1 VKFLSI
7 CSGIEAASVAW
18 EPLGW
23 EAAGFSE
30 IEPFPSA
37 VLAHHYPDVPNLGDM
52 TKFDTWPEEIF
63 LEADL
68 IVGGPPCQAFS
79 VAGNREGLADDR
91 GNLTLV
97 YVQLINHADL
107 IRKKHG
113 KEPVIAFYENV
124 PGLFSDKTNAFG
136 CLLGALAGED
146 GALLAP
152 GGKWTDAGCV
162 SGPQR
167 TMAWRL
173 LDAQYF
179 GLAQRR
185 RRVFLVASARD
196 GFNPTEILFKRE
208 GVRRDSA
215 PSRETGQEV
224 AGTIAA
230 RFGISRNNFEECV
243 AAPTV
248 IGNVEGGAATTL
260 SSREYKGLSCGRDGM
275 TSAAVVYEPVAY
287 SIREDATANNF
298 SATPLSVSNAIQALQ
313 PSVQSHHAQVFIAQA
328 IPYGVGESPDT
339 AHCLRAGASKADKHE
354 STTYIAQ
361 AIPIHDQATR
371 FAGKRGDKQD
381 GKGNG
386 LGIGEPGAPMNTL
399 TKGDRHAVAHPTV
412 LMDQGGSVMSVMED
426 GTVGTLRR
434 ETHGHE
440 PVVLTPDTLY
450 NKGIKQ
456 GEHDACTQETYAGT
470 LLRTLLQ
477 EVGEE
482 TFAKWGLGILN
493 SLQSSEI
500 LREKLH
506 GSVFRPATFSRS
518 WVVYCTLSRKKNG
531 SCWLLQSLLEAEC
544 PRCTSQGWKPSE
556 QYARELGAYLSEL
569 SQPGAQSQ
577 RFLQDLWQAAEGF
590 GLLREALSKIQEM
603 GRPFNSQTQ
612 PVFSSMQVRRLTAEE
627 CEFLQGFPRG
637 YTNIP
642 WRGKP
647 EAPDGPRYKALGNS
661 WAVPNVRW
669 IGVRIDQYLK
679 TLNGEVK

>member
-1 VKFLSI
+1 MKFISI

-23 EAAGFSE
+23 EAVAFSE

-37 VLAHHYPDVPNLGDM
+37 VLAHHYPDVPNFGDM

-124 PGLFSDKTNAFG
+124 PGLFSDKTNAYG

-167 TMAWRL
+167 AMAWRL

-185 RRVFLVASARD
+185 RRVFLVAGAGD
-196 GFNPTEILFKRE
+196 GFNPAEILFERE
-208 GVRRDSA
+208 GVRRDFA
-215 PSRETGQEV
+215 PSRETGQAV

-230 RFGISRNNFEECV
+230 RFGDGGQPTGGVGVAHVAPTVTGGPPFSRTGNERVECDALV
-243 AAPTV
+243 ATTV

-275 TSAAVVYEPVAY
+275 TSAAVVYEP
-287 SIREDATANNF
+287 I
-298 SATPLSVSNAIQALQ
+298 AL
-313 PSVQSHHAQVFIAQA
+313 
-328 IPYGVGESPDT
+328 
-339 AHCLRAGASKADKHE
+339 
-354 STTYIAQ
+354 

-399 TKGDRHAVAHPTV
+399 TKGDRHAVAHAIP
-412 LMDQGGSVMSVMED
+412 LDLRNAGRDPEKYDAINRQGVGVGEAGDPSHTITSAFVHGVAQSVES
-426 GTVGTLRR
+426 
-434 ETHGHE
+434 
-440 PVVLTPDTLY
+440 TPDTLY

-482 TFAKWGLGILN
+482 TFAKWGLGIFN

-506 GSVFRPATFSRS
+506 GSGFRPATFSRS
-518 WVVYCTLSRKKNG
+518 WVVYCTLSRKENG

-556 QYARELGAYLSEL
+556 QYARELGAYLSGL

-603 GRPFNSQTQ
+603 GRPFNGQTQ
-612 PVFSSMQVRRLTAEE
+612 PVFSSMQVRRLTCEE

-669 IGVRIDQYLK
+669 IGARIDQYLK
-679 TLNGEVK
+679 APKGEVK

>member
-23 EAAGFSE
+23 EAVAFSE

-37 VLAHHYPDVPNLGDM
+37 VLAHHYPSVPNLGDM

-173 LDAQYF
+173 FDAQYF

-196 GFNPTEILFKRE
+196 GFNPAEILFERE
-208 GVRRDSA
+208 GVRRDLA
-215 PSRETGQEV
+215 PSRETGQ
-224 AGTIAA
+224 
-230 RFGISRNNFEECV
+230 
-243 AAPTV
+243 
-248 IGNVEGGAATTL
+248 
-260 SSREYKGLSCGRDGM
+260 
-275 TSAAVVYEPVAY
+275 
-287 SIREDATANNF
+287 
-298 SATPLSVSNAIQALQ
+298 ATPTRFV
-313 PSVQSHHAQVFIAQA
+313 PSV
-328 IPYGVGESPDT
+328 
-339 AHCLRAGASKADKHE
+339 AHCLETTSHDYSRADGFNMIAQPFSIMPMNSGKDYKARETDI
-354 STTYIAQ
+354 SQPLMAGGPVGGNQGGDFILQ

-399 TKGDRHAVAHPTV
+399 TKGDRHAVA
-412 LMDQGGSVMSVMED
+412 
-426 GTVGTLRR
+426 
-434 ETHGHE
+434 
-440 PVVLTPDTLY
+440 
-450 NKGIKQ
+450 
-456 GEHDACTQETYAGT
+456 TQTA
-470 LLRTLLQ
+470 
-477 EVGEE
+477 
-482 TFAKWGLGILN
+482 
-493 SLQSSEI
+493 
-500 LREKLH
+500 
-506 GSVFRPATFSRS
+506 
-518 WVVYCTLSRKKNG
+518 
-531 SCWLLQSLLEAEC
+531 
-544 PRCTSQGWKPSE
+544 
-556 QYARELGAYLSEL
+556 
-569 SQPGAQSQ
+569 
-577 RFLQDLWQAAEGF
+577 
-590 GLLREALSKIQEM
+590 
-603 GRPFNSQTQ
+603 
-612 PVFSSMQVRRLTAEE
+612 VRRLLPEE
-627 CEFLQGFPRG
+627 CESLQGFPRG

-669 IGVRIDQYLK
+669 IGAHIDNYLK
-679 TLNGEVK
+679 GEVK

>member
-23 EAAGFSE
+23 EAVAFSE

-52 TKFDTWPEEIF
+52 TKFATWPEEIF

-79 VAGNREGLADDR
+79 VAGNRGGLADGR

-107 IRKKHG
+107 TRKKHG

-179 GLAQRR
+179 GVAQRR

-196 GFNPTEILFKRE
+196 GFNPAEILFERE

-230 RFGISRNNFEECV
+230 GAGDGGQPTGGV
-243 AAPTV
+243 GVAPTV

-275 TSAAVVYEPVAY
+275 TSAAVVYEAM
-287 SIREDATANNF
+287 
-298 SATPLSVSNAIQALQ
+298 
-313 PSVQSHHAQVFIAQA
+313 
-328 IPYGVGESPDT
+328 
-339 AHCLRAGASKADKHE
+339 
-354 STTYIAQ
+354 AQ

-399 TKGDRHAVAHPTV
+399 TKGDRHAVAQVIP
-412 LMDQGGSVMSVMED
+412 LDLRNAGRDPEKYDAINRQG
-426 GTVGTLRR
+426 VG
-434 ETHGHE
+434 
-440 PVVLTPDTLY
+440 
-450 NKGIKQ
+450 
-456 GEHDACTQETYAGT
+456 
-470 LLRTLLQ
+470 
-477 EVGEE
+477 VGEAGDPSH
-482 TFAKWGLGILN
+482 TITSAFV
-493 SLQSSEI
+493 
-500 LREKLH
+500 H
-506 GSVFRPATFSRS
+506 GVSAP
-518 WVVYCTLSRKKNG
+518 
-531 SCWLLQSLLEAEC
+531 
-544 PRCTSQGWKPSE
+544 PSM
-556 QYARELGAYLSEL
+556 A
-569 SQPGAQSQ
+569 
-577 RFLQDLWQAAEGF
+577 
-590 GLLREALSKIQEM
+590 
-603 GRPFNSQTQ
+603 
-612 PVFSSMQVRRLTAEE
+612 VRRLTPVE
-627 CEFLQGFPRG
+627 CERLQGFPDD

-669 IGVRIDQYLK
+669 IGARIDNYLK
-679 TLNGEVK
+679 GEVK

>member
-1 VKFLSI
+1 MKFLSI

-18 EPLGW
+18 GPLGW
-23 EAAGFSE
+23 EAVAFSE
-30 IEPFPSA
+30 IEPFPCA
-37 VLAHHYPDVPNLGDM
+37 VLAHHYPHVPNLGDM

-124 PGLFSDKTNAFG
+124 PGLFSDKTNAYG

-173 LDAQYF
+173 LDAQFF

-196 GFNPTEILFKRE
+196 GFNPAEILFERE

-230 RFGISRNNFEECV
+230 GAGDGGQPTGGVGV
-243 AAPTV
+243 AFTV

-275 TSAAVVYEPVAY
+275 TSAAVVYEAM
-287 SIREDATANNF
+287 S
-298 SATPLSVSNAIQALQ
+298 
-313 PSVQSHHAQVFIAQA
+313 
-328 IPYGVGESPDT
+328 
-339 AHCLRAGASKADKHE
+339 
-354 STTYIAQ
+354 Q

-399 TKGDRHAVAHPTV
+399 TKGDRHAVAT
-412 LMDQGGSVMSVMED
+412 
-426 GTVGTLRR
+426 
-434 ETHGHE
+434 
-440 PVVLTPDTLY
+440 
-450 NKGIKQ
+450 
-456 GEHDACTQETYAGT
+456 
-470 LLRTLLQ
+470 
-477 EVGEE
+477 
-482 TFAKWGLGILN
+482 
-493 SLQSSEI
+493 
-500 LREKLH
+500 
-506 GSVFRPATFSRS
+506 
-518 WVVYCTLSRKKNG
+518 
-531 SCWLLQSLLEAEC
+531 
-544 PRCTSQGWKPSE
+544 
-556 QYARELGAYLSEL
+556 
-569 SQPGAQSQ
+569 
-577 RFLQDLWQAAEGF
+577 QAA
-590 GLLREALSKIQEM
+590 
-603 GRPFNSQTQ
+603 
-612 PVFSSMQVRRLTAEE
+612 VRRLTPVE
-627 CEFLQGFPRG
+627 CERLQGFPDG

-647 EAPDGPRYKALGNS
+647 EAPDGPRYRALGNS
-661 WAVPNVRW
+661 WAITVIKW
-669 IGVRIDQYLK
+669 IGLRIDKGLFVDQTQPRPDEATHTQLALK
-679 TLNGEVK
+679 TCEQRHVQKKT

>member
-1 VKFLSI
+1 MKFLSI

-124 PGLFSDKTNAFG
+124 PGLFSDKTNAYG

-167 TMAWRL
+167 AMAWRL

-196 GFNPTEILFKRE
+196 GFDPTEILFKRE

-230 RFGISRNNFEECV
+230 RFGISRNNHEECV

-275 TSAAVVYEPVAY
+275 TSAAVVYEPVAF
-287 SIREDATANNF
+287 NHV
-298 SATPLSVSNAIQALQ
+298 SATLKGGSGERGYPD
-313 PSVQSHHAQVFIAQA
+313 PSDGNGHSLV
-328 IPYGVGESPDT
+328 
-339 AHCLRAGASKADKHE
+339 
-354 STTYIAQ
+354 AQ

-399 TKGDRHAVAHPTV
+399 TKGDRHAVAHAIPLDLRNAGRDPEKYDAV
-412 LMDQGGSVMSVMED
+412 NRQGVGVGEAGDPSHTITSAFVHGVAQSVESM
-426 GTVGTLRR
+426 
-434 ETHGHE
+434 
-440 PVVLTPDTLY
+440 PDTLY

-456 GEHDACTQETYAGT
+456 GEYDACTQEIYAGT
-470 LLRTLLQ
+470 LLRTLLR

-506 GSVFRPATFSRS
+506 GSGFRPATFSRS
-518 WVVYCTLSRKKNG
+518 WVVYCTLSRKENG

-556 QYARELGAYLSEL
+556 QYARELGAYLSGL

-603 GRPFNSQTQ
+603 GRPFNGQTQ
-612 PVFSSMQVRRLTAEE
+612 SVFSSMQVRRLTCEE

-637 YTNIP
+637 FTNIP

-669 IGVRIDQYLK
+669 IGARIDNYLK

>member
-23 EAAGFSE
+23 EAVAFSE

-37 VLAHHYPDVPNLGDM
+37 VLAHHYPSVPNLGDM

-173 LDAQYF
+173 FDAQYF

-196 GFNPTEILFKRE
+196 GFDPTEILFKRE

-230 RFGISRNNFEECV
+230 RFGDGGQPTGGV
-243 AAPTV
+243 GVAPTV

-275 TSAAVVYEPVAY
+275 TSAAVVYE
-287 SIREDATANNF
+287 
-298 SATPLSVSNAIQALQ
+298 
-313 PSVQSHHAQVFIAQA
+313 
-328 IPYGVGESPDT
+328 
-339 AHCLRAGASKADKHE
+339 
-354 STTYIAQ
+354 

-399 TKGDRHAVAHPTV
+399 TKGDRHAVAHAIPLDLRNAGRDPEKYDAINRQGVGVGEAGDPSHTITSAFVHGVAQPMV
-412 LMDQGGSVMSVMED
+412 LMDQGGSVMNVMED

-440 PVVLTPDTLY
+440 PVIMAPTLTASNDP
-450 NKGIKQ
+450 
-456 GEHDACTQETYAGT
+456 
-470 LLRTLLQ
+470 
-477 EVGEE
+477 
-482 TFAKWGLGILN
+482 
-493 SLQSSEI
+493 
-500 LREKLH
+500 
-506 GSVFRPATFSRS
+506 SRS
-518 WVVYCTLSRKKNG
+518 PQSTEVTNQVASVY
-531 SCWLLQSLLEAEC
+531 
-544 PRCTSQGWKPSE
+544 
-556 QYARELGAYLSEL
+556 
-569 SQPGAQSQ
+569 
-577 RFLQDLWQAAEGF
+577 AA
-590 GLLREALSKIQEM
+590 
-603 GRPFNSQTQ
+603 
-612 PVFSSMQVRRLTAEE
+612 SMAVRRLTPVE
-627 CEFLQGFPRG
+627 CERLQGFPDD

-642 WRGKP
+642 WRKQP
-647 EAPDGPRYKALGNS
+647 TSPDGPRYKALGNS

-669 IGVRIDQYLK
+669 IGVRIDNYLK
-679 TLNGEVK
+679 GEVK

>member
-1 VKFLSI
+1 MKFLSI

-18 EPLGW
+18 KPLGW
-23 EAAGFSE
+23 EAVAFSE

-37 VLAHHYPDVPNLGDM
+37 VLAHHYPSVPNLGDM
-52 TKFDTWPEEIF
+52 LTLPERIRGG
-63 LEADL
+63 EAPAPDL
-68 IVGGPPCQAFS
+68 LCGGTPCQAFS
-79 VAGNREGLADDR
+79 VAGNRRSLDDAR
-91 GNLTLV
+91 GNLSLTFCEIANAIDDV
-97 YVQLINHADL
+97 RAG
-107 IRKKHG
+107 RS
-113 KEPVIAFYENV
+113 EPACIVFWENV
-124 PGLFSDKTNAFG
+124 PGVLNTPDNAFG
-136 CLLGALAGED
+136 CFLGELAGESVPLV
-146 GALLAP
+146 AA
-152 GGKWTDAGCV
+152 GGKWTNAGYV
-162 SGPQR
+162 SGPKR
-167 TMAWRL
+167 AIAWRV

-179 GLAQRR
+179 GVAQRR

-196 GFNPTEILFKRE
+196 GFNPAEILFERE
-208 GVRRDSA
+208 GVRRDFA
-215 PSRETGQEV
+215 PSRETGQETPTNFVPSV
-224 AGTIAA
+224 AHCLETTSHDYSRADGFNMITEPVYAIQGSMIGRNDHAGPQGN
-230 RFGISRNNFEECV
+230 GINADVCFTQN
-243 AAPTV
+243 
-248 IGNVEGGAATTL
+248 TTD
-260 SSREYKGLSCGRDGM
+260 RH
-275 TSAAVVYEPVAY
+275 AVVYE
-287 SIREDATANNF
+287 
-298 SATPLSVSNAIQALQ
+298 
-313 PSVQSHHAQVFIAQA
+313 A
-328 IPYGVGESPDT
+328 IPYGVGESHDT

-506 GSVFRPATFSRS
+506 GSGFRPATFSRS

-556 QYARELGAYLSEL
+556 QYARELGTYLSEL

-637 YTNIP
+637 FTNIP

-669 IGVRIDQYLK
+669 IGARIDNYLK
-679 TLNGEVK
+679 GEVK

>member
-1 VKFLSI
+1 VIHYPFLNLTEYRRFLVKFLSI

-23 EAAGFSE
+23 EAVAFSE

-37 VLAHHYPDVPNLGDM
+37 VLAHHYPSVPNLGDM

-79 VAGNREGLADDR
+79 VAGNRGGLADGR

-196 GFNPTEILFKRE
+196 GFNPAEILFERE
-208 GVRRDSA
+208 GVRRDFA
-215 PSRETGQEV
+215 PSRETGQETPTNFVPSV
-224 AGTIAA
+224 AHCLETTSHDYSRADGFNMITEPVYAIQGSMIGRNDHAGPQGN
-230 RFGISRNNFEECV
+230 GINADVCFTQN
-243 AAPTV
+243 
-248 IGNVEGGAATTL
+248 TTD
-260 SSREYKGLSCGRDGM
+260 RH
-275 TSAAVVYEPVAY
+275 AVVYEAQPFTETADCLTAAY
-287 SIREDATANNF
+287 GTKWNGNA
-298 SATPLSVSNAIQALQ
+298 SATNGSLFV
-313 PSVQSHHAQVFIAQA
+313 
-328 IPYGVGESPDT
+328 
-339 AHCLRAGASKADKHE
+339 
-354 STTYIAQ
+354 AQ

-399 TKGDRHAVAHPTV
+399 TKGDRHAVAHAMVFDTTNITSPQNGSNPKPGDPCFTLAKGQHPPLLTHAIPLDLRNAGRDPEKYDAINRQGVGVGEEGDPAHTITSAFVHGVAHPTV

-440 PVVLTPDTLY
+440 PVIMAPTLTASNDP
-450 NKGIKQ
+450 
-456 GEHDACTQETYAGT
+456 
-470 LLRTLLQ
+470 
-477 EVGEE
+477 
-482 TFAKWGLGILN
+482 
-493 SLQSSEI
+493 
-500 LREKLH
+500 
-506 GSVFRPATFSRS
+506 SRS
-518 WVVYCTLSRKKNG
+518 PQSTEVTNQVASVY
-531 SCWLLQSLLEAEC
+531 
-544 PRCTSQGWKPSE
+544 
-556 QYARELGAYLSEL
+556 
-569 SQPGAQSQ
+569 
-577 RFLQDLWQAAEGF
+577 AA
-590 GLLREALSKIQEM
+590 
-603 GRPFNSQTQ
+603 
-612 PVFSSMQVRRLTAEE
+612 SMAVRRLTPVE
-627 CEFLQGFPRG
+627 CERLQGFPDD

-642 WRGKP
+642 WRKQP
-647 EAPDGPRYKALGNS
+647 TSPDGPRYKALGNS

-669 IGVRIDQYLK
+669 IGARIDNYLK
-679 TLNGEVK
+679 GEVK